1 MYIAKEKSEIES
13 KQNSLMY
20 DLDVHV
26 SLLLFSNVFFIL
38 FQQINLISNSF
49 LFFWL
54 LYKMIFLLHPSS
66 ICQIF
71 VSSITIRLNLFIN
84 LKQTYFSFIYSKKK
98 KFSSDRHQYWSESFL
113 QNLMP
118 FCPTYMSKSRPW
130 ITWRLE
136 RNERSDMVL

>member
-71 VSSITIRLNLFIN
+71 VSSITICLNLFIN

-98 KFSSDRHQYWSESFL
+98 NFL
-113 QNLMP
+113 QTDTNIDQKAFFKIWCRFVPLT
-118 FCPTYMSKSRPW
+118 CLNHVR
-130 ITWRLE
+130 E
-136 RNERSDMVL
+136 